1 MSSKGD
7 PSIGPTVL
15 VGILGV
21 AATIVMVT
29 LLHSYYGH
37 LFRNEVARKIVAQPA
52 VAVEQ
57 VRADQLRQI
66 SEYRWVDPKSKV
78 VAIPIDR
85 AMELV
90 VEEARAHHGYTAP
103 ATGASGTGAATAAP
117 AASAASASQAT
128 APSHPRSK

>member
-1 MSSKGD
+1 M
-7 PSIGPTVL
+7 GPTAV

-21 AATIVMVT
+21 AVTIVMVT

-37 LFRNEVARKIVAQPA
+37 LFRREVDRKVIEQPA
-52 VAVEQ
+52 IAVDQ

-66 SEYRWVDPKSKV
+66 SEYRWVDAKSKT

-90 VEEARAHHGYTAP
+90 VTEARAHHGYTAP
-103 ATGASGTGAATAAP
+103 ATGASGAAATP
-117 AASAASASQAT
+117 DGKN
-128 APSHPRSK
+128 R